1 LHPHGTSHPAAEG
14 DQDSPRTTSRA
25 RIAALGRRPWIWA
38 LAVAAVQVAVLVLV
52 PDGAREVGSF
62 LVALPTFGV
71 VAVVVLGGP
80 RRRNR

>member
-1 LHPHGTSHPAAEG
+1 M
-14 DQDSPRTTSRA
+14 
-25 RIAALGRRPWIWA
+25 
-38 LAVAAVQVAVLVLV
+38 AAVQVAVLVLV

-62 LVALPTFGV
+62 LVALLTFGV